1 MHKEG
6 DAVTR
11 PVADPLTR
19 SLPRAEF
26 NQRGAMPSAEELAA
40 QQNVMRFRRELLGG
54 ATEAPQAML
63 LKLLVQEEHRRRA
76 RRVEATAKDPAGS
89 RSRSQPFKTI

>member
-63 LKLLVQEEHRRRA
+63 LRPLPLSRMRGPRDVPTPQLSQIGRWRF
-76 RRVEATAKDPAGS
+76 TGS
-89 RSRSQPFKTI
+89 SS